1 MSFIKEG
8 CILSS
13 VNSGM
18 IALRGVA
25 FALEWAKLQ
34 QQKTG
39 NEAEG
44 SESIKTEG
52 EDQDKISARCRG

>member
-1 MSFIKEG
+1 
-8 CILSS
+8 
-13 VNSGM
+13 M

-34 QQKTG
+34 EQKTG